1 MLASPLCM
9 FLSGK
14 AHALSEHALRGLREK
29 GEGGAELSRRCLTTE
44 MARHASSKTKLKV
57 ENARNLLRAPL
68 FAKSPAVP

>member
-29 GEGGAELSRRCLTTE
+29 GEGGAELSKVGYGGGVLRLRWLD
-44 MARHASSKTKLKV
+44 MRAAKL
-57 ENARNLLRAPL
+57 N
-68 FAKSPAVP
+68 